1 MAEGF
6 PDEVPPFAE
15 VLLLEQAASTDVAAV
30 AAARPAAPEM
40 N

>member
-1 MAEGF
+1 MAEEF
-6 PDEVPPFAE
+6 PDEVPPFVE
-15 VLLLEQAASTDVAAV
+15 VLEQAASTDVAAV